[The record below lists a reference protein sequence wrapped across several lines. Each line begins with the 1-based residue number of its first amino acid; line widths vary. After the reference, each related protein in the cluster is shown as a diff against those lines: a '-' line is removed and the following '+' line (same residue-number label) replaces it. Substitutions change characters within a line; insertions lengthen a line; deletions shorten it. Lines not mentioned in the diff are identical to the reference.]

1 MNTYEMKHWM
11 SAPVNLHILPK
22 QFREQS
28 TERMFAK
35 LQLLHNEA
43 FYAMYQRI
51 LRYLK
56 VPLPHLL

>member
-11 SAPVNLHILPK
+11 SVPGNLHILPE

-28 TERMFAK
+28 TECTFPK

-51 LRYLK
+51 LRYSK
-56 VPLPHLL
+56 VPLPRIS